1 MPQGQML
8 TTLKGI
14 AETLLSL
21 LTLLLQVMMHQIEV
35 NPSVESED
43 ESPHQSETQAMMNN
57 MMQELQAQRNL
68 LQEMMSQQSRASRS
82 EASSARA
89 AGQPSQLP
97 EGSTRR
103 GLPLTRPPTETMSH
117 TSWSVLEEE
126 ELLVEEQLVEEA
138 IHRFNHPRGRTSA
151 MAPHQRTPTMA
162 LPAPSMTPA
171 PTMTSGGNPGSSL
184 VPSVPSPALNMEEW
198 GRRVITWGRKHR
210 GQTFQYVRTQD
221 PGYVTWSMARFRTL
235 PPDQQDFC
243 RYCQLMEPNNS

>member
-35 NPSVESED
+35 NPAVESEE
-43 ESPHQSETQAMMNN
+43 ESPNQSETQAMMNN

-68 LQEMMSQQSRASRS
+68 LPEMMNQQSRTSRS
-82 EASSARA
+82 EAASGRPIGRLSNPA
-89 AGQPSQLP
+89 
-97 EGSTRR
+97 EGVTRR
-103 GLPLTRPPTETMSH
+103 GLPLTRPPAEVMSQ
-117 TSWSVLEEE
+117 SAWSVLEEE
-126 ELLVEEQLVEEA
+126 ELLVEEQLVEQQ
-138 IHRFNHPRGRTSA
+138 IHNFNHPRGVP
-151 MAPHQRTPTMA
+151 APQSPPTLA
-162 LPAPSMTPA
+162 LPAAS
-171 PTMTSGGNPGSSL
+171 TSTIPPPNSAGNPGAHSAL
-184 VPSVPSPALNMEEW
+184 AVPSPALNMEEW

-210 GQTFQYVRTQD
+210 GQTFQYVRTHD